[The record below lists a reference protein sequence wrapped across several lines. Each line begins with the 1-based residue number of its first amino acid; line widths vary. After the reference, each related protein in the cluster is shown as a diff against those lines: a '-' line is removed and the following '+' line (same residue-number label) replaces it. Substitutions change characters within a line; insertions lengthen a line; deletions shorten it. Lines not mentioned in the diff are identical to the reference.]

1 MSEKLSFS
9 PVETV
14 PSFHVVYTVR
24 VSLIH
29 ELIEGD
35 SSLRQVALRPTKID
49 QTAQVITS
57 EVVLANA
64 FKLMLVIFTAS
75 NL

>member
-14 PSFHVVYTVR
+14 PSFHAVYTVR

-35 SSLRQVALRPTKID
+35 SSFRQVALRPTKID
-49 QTAQVITS
+49 QTAHVVTS
-57 EVVLANA
+57 EVVLANV
-64 FKLMLVIFTAS
+64 FKLMLVVFTAS